1 MFSGTCT
8 PINDIHAPPYTG
20 SMHLAFIMII
30 QQLPM
35 LICFPKN
42 GNLAIAYAHFLSK
55 NGNLAIAYVNL
66 LLKMAIWQFSIVRSV
81 NFDVLLIAVHT
92 HNTYIFCCPK
102 SVPTARTLISSRG

>member
-20 SMHLAFIMII
+20 SMHLAFIM
-30 QQLPM
+30 
-35 LICFPKN
+35 
-42 GNLAIAYAHFLSK
+42 AIL
-55 NGNLAIAYVNL
+55 
-66 LLKMAIWQFSIVRSV
+66 QFSIVRSV

-102 SVPTARTLISSRG
+102 SVSTAMTLISSRG

>member
-8 PINDIHAPPYTG
+8 SINDIHAPPYTG

-35 LICFPKN
+35 LICFQ
-42 GNLAIAYAHFLSK
+42 K

-66 LLKMAIWQFSIVRSV
+66 LSKMAIWQFSIVRSV

>member
-35 LICFPKN
+35 LICFQKM
-42 GNLAIAYAHFLSK
+42 AIWQSPMLIPF
-55 NGNLAIAYVNL
+55 
-66 LLKMAIWQFSIVRSV
+66 LKMAIWQSPM
-81 NFDVLLIAVHT
+81 LIP
-92 HNTYIFCCPK
+92 F
-102 SVPTARTLISSRG
+102 

>member
-20 SMHLAFIMII
+20 SMPLAFIMII

-35 LICFPKN
+35 LICFQ
-42 GNLAIAYAHFLSK
+42 K

-66 LLKMAIWQFSIVRSV
+66 LSKMAIWQFSIVRSV

-102 SVPTARTLISSRG
+102 SVLTARTLISSRG

>member
-35 LICFPKN
+35 LICFQKM
-42 GNLAIAYAHFLSK
+42 AIWQSPMLISF
-55 NGNLAIAYVNL
+55 
-66 LLKMAIWQFSIVRSV
+66 LKMAIWQFSIVRSV